1 MHPDPYIPRITFT
14 IVFVLFLIL
23 AANEASTDGST
34 WAPLTGF
41 GLA

>member
-1 MHPDPYIPRITFT
+1 MDIPLPKITIT
-14 IVFVLFLIL
+14 IIFVVFLIR

-34 WAPLTGF
+34 WAPLIWF